1 MAWGRSKSAQTPAWS
16 QDDYHTDF
24 AAKIKDQI
32 EQGVA
37 PWQKPWKPG
46 ERRLPENV
54 ASKKPYRG
62 GNSVYLSVTQT
73 AKGYSDHRWATYKQI
88 KDMGG
93 QVRKGEKA
101 THVLFYKFD
110 DEREKPQ
117 PGAPETPTTSPDG
130 TADKERTRP
139 PMVRCYAVF
148 NVEQADSLQL
158 ERQGDDREQEPDPA
172 AHAAFV
178 EPLASLEH
186 HGARAMTTFLDHPA
200 CWRRTTRFFH
210 AEALP
215 AWRKRIHLPHVPAA
229 VDAASLQALAAGLST
244 YFRRTEGRGTHCVVE
259 PIRRGTL
266 DYFFAYPEDY
276 SQHSVEWVDGQF
288 GQRPHHP
295 AFEVIYVYSQPDGTL
310 DVNIRG
316 ARPAVEPLQGLF
328 AATILKQTTLP
339 PDPTD
344 DRVYDLNALRE
355 PGFEF
360 VYESGSGIQDVV
372 VTALRL
378 ASRVTTGDRL
388 TLEADTVGH
397 PTAVYD
403 LLARLGSAVPLH
415 LYRVTQV
422 ELAASVITE
431 ITQPP
436 QHVTIRLT
444 HPNACSLPYDNL
456 GLTLR
461 AMLHASGIEPK
472 APAEA
477 VAPAE

>member
-1 MAWGRSKSAQTPAWS
+1 MARHYATR
-16 QDDYHTDF
+16 DF
-24 AAKIKDQI
+24 FRQMPNPLLARYFHARGVFADLDIAA
-32 EQGVA
+32 
-37 PWQKPWKPG
+37 
-46 ERRLPENV
+46 LPE
-54 ASKKPYRG
+54 
-62 GNSVYLSVTQT
+62 
-73 AKGYSDHRWATYKQI
+73 
-88 KDMGG
+88 
-93 QVRKGEKA
+93 
-101 THVLFYKFD
+101 
-110 DEREKPQ
+110 PQ
-117 PGAPETPTTSPDG
+117 PDALWAAWLTLDDPQRHAMDAAFRDI
-130 TADKERTRP
+130 TALSCEKGCR
-139 PMVRCYAVF
+139 AI
-148 NVEQADSLQL
+148 L
-158 ERQGDDREQEPDPA
+158 DDAAWYFATNQE

-178 EPLASLEH
+178 EPLASLAN
-186 HGARAMTTFLDHPA
+186 HGERAMTTFLDHPA
-200 CWRRTTRFFH
+200 CWRRATRFYH
-210 AEALP
+210 ADALP
-215 AWRKRIHLPHVPAA
+215 AWRKRTHLPHVPAA
-229 VDAASLQALAAGLST
+229 VDEASLQELAAGMSS
-244 YFRRTEGRGTHCVVE
+244 YFRRTEGRGTRCVVE
-259 PIRRGTL
+259 PLRRGTL

-316 ARPAVEPLQGLF
+316 ARTAVEPLQGLF
-328 AATILKQTTLP
+328 AAAILKQTALP

-388 TLEADTVGH
+388 TVEADTVGH

-422 ELAASVITE
+422 ELAVSVITE

-436 QHVTIRLT
+436 QRVTIRLT
-444 HPNACSLPYDNL
+444 HPNACSLPYDDL

-461 AMLHASGIEPK
+461 AMLHASGIEPT
-472 APAEA
+472 APAE
-477 VAPAE
+477 VAACAG

>member
-1 MAWGRSKSAQTPAWS
+1 MARHYATR
-16 QDDYHTDF
+16 DF
-24 AAKIKDQI
+24 FRQMPNPLLARYFHARGVFADLDIAA
-32 EQGVA
+32 
-37 PWQKPWKPG
+37 
-46 ERRLPENV
+46 LPE
-54 ASKKPYRG
+54 
-62 GNSVYLSVTQT
+62 
-73 AKGYSDHRWATYKQI
+73 
-88 KDMGG
+88 
-93 QVRKGEKA
+93 
-101 THVLFYKFD
+101 
-110 DEREKPQ
+110 PQ
-117 PGAPETPTTSPDG
+117 PDALWVAWLTLDDTQRHAMD
-130 TADKERTRP
+130 TAFRDIAALSCEKGCR
-139 PMVRCYAVF
+139 AI
-148 NVEQADSLQL
+148 L
-158 ERQGDDREQEPDPA
+158 DDAAWYFSTNQE

-178 EPLASLEH
+178 EQLASLAN
-186 HGARAMTTFLDHPA
+186 HGERAMTTFLDHPA
-200 CWRRTTRFFH
+200 CWRRATRFYH
-210 AEALP
+210 ADALP
-215 AWRKRIHLPHVPAA
+215 AWRKRTHLPHVPAA
-229 VDAASLQALAAGLST
+229 VDEASLQELAAGMSS
-244 YFRRTEGRGTHCVVE
+244 YFRRTEGRGTRCVVE
-259 PIRRGTL
+259 PLRRGTL

-316 ARPAVEPLQGLF
+316 ARTAVEPLQGLF
-328 AATILKQTTLP
+328 AAAILKQTALP

-344 DRVYDLNALRE
+344 DRVYDLHALRE

-388 TLEADTVGH
+388 TVEADTVGH

-422 ELAASVITE
+422 ELAVSVITE

-436 QHVTIRLT
+436 QRVTIRLT
-444 HPNACSLPYDNL
+444 HPNACSLPYDDL

-461 AMLHASGIEPK
+461 AMLHASGIEPT

-477 VAPAE
+477 AACAG